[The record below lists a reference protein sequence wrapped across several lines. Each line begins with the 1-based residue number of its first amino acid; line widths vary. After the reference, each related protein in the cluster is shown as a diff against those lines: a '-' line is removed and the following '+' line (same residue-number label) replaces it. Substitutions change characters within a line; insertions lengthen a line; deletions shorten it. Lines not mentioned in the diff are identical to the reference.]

1 MINPWGL
8 RVQFIL
14 EGGCLLKQ
22 EVSTSHHPSS
32 RSRLA
37 PSPFDAHIL
46 HASKR
51 HRLDS
56 ISILDTNPVVNRAS
70 EISATRRVDTVPATD
85 QHDTAHLLQSFANPV
100 CASIYGLCPLA
111 ETFFESS
118 WRSGTAKLPRA
129 AASRNSGL
137 LMRHAHSTCLNLRD
151 AKCKSTLGACECQ
164 GFWHHVL
171 VSRHLLASHRTR
183 GRGTEAAGLLHPK
196 SGPWIGMVPDDLT
209 SGIFSSRRLVP
220 ASQWH

>member
-1 MINPWGL
+1 MHKGNSTRINLQLKIFNADIKPAQTSPSTWWENVTAIHVSSAAEGVAPDFLIYSGQKTASCRRLVGSNFYVVLRCTEYMRTYMINPWGL

-46 HASKR
+46 HTSKR
-51 HRLDS
+51 HRLDN

-70 EISATRRVDTVPATD
+70 GISATRRVDTVLATD

-100 CASIYGLCPLA
+100 CASIY
-111 ETFFESS
+111 
-118 WRSGTAKLPRA
+118 
-129 AASRNSGL
+129 
-137 LMRHAHSTCLNLRD
+137 
-151 AKCKSTLGACECQ
+151 
-164 GFWHHVL
+164 
-171 VSRHLLASHRTR
+171 
-183 GRGTEAAGLLHPK
+183 
-196 SGPWIGMVPDDLT
+196 
-209 SGIFSSRRLVP
+209 
-220 ASQWH
+220 